1 MVEHEDTVVAELDG
15 TDTDIAEQEDT
26 AAEQDGTHTDTAEH
40 EDTVAA
46 ELNGTHTD
54 ITLEG
59 TLDFVYQL
67 PTSSGRMPHLM
78 KFSTCCK
85 ALFMN
90 SASGNNLCTNMP

>member
-1 MVEHEDTVVAELDG
+1 MV
-15 TDTDIAEQEDT
+15 
-26 AAEQDGTHTDTAEH
+26 EH

-54 ITLEG
+54 TAEHEDTVAELDGTHTDIAEDDTVAAELDGTHTDNTLQG

-67 PTSSGRMPHLM
+67 PTSSGKMPRLM
-78 KFSTCCK
+78 KFSTCYK